1 MRPVG
6 IGEHMKLEQING
18 SNYLCFPN
26 IEEEET
32 EEFEVEILE
41 QNAIPEMRYRF
52 QNGRRD
58 FILKMKFLTFG
69 NPLQRPV

>member
-18 SNYLCFPN
+18 SNYLSFPN

-41 QNAIPEMRYRF
+41 QNAIPGLLPFRME
-52 QNGRRD
+52 QENHQKKPQTADGN
-58 FILKMKFLTFG
+58 KFFL
-69 NPLQRPV
+69 